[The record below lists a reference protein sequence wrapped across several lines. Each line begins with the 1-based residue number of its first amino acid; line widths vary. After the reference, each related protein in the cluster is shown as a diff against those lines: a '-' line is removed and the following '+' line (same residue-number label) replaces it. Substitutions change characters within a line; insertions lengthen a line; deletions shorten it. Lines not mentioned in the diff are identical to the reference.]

1 MTIEQRISV
10 RVTPRSSVDEVV
22 GWNAESNVLSVR
34 VKASPINNAA
44 NEATIKVI
52 SKALK
57 VPKSKIRIVGGAKSR
72 DKVSAIDDGPSVLAR
87 LKVG

>member
-1 MTIEQRISV
+1 M
-10 RVTPRSSVDEVV
+10 
-22 GWNAESNVLSVR
+22 LSVR

-72 DKVSAIDDGPSVLAR
+72 DKVVAIDDGPSVLAR

>member
-72 DKVSAIDDGPSVLAR
+72 DKIVAIDDDPSVLAR

>member
-72 DKVSAIDDGPSVLAR
+72 DKVVAIDDGPSVLAR

>member
-22 GWNAESNVLSVR
+22 GWNAESNVLSMR

-72 DKVSAIDDGPSVLAR
+72 DKVVAIDDGPSVLAR

>member
-10 RVTPRSSVDEVV
+10 RVTPRSSVDEIV
-22 GWNAESNVLSVR
+22 GWDAESQVLSMR
-34 VKASPINNAA
+34 VKASPVDNAA

-72 DKVSAIDDGPSVLAR
+72 DKIVAIDDDPSVLAR

>member
-22 GWNAESNVLSVR
+22 GWNAESHVLSVR

-72 DKVSAIDDGPSVLAR
+72 DKVVAIDDGPSVLAR

>member
-1 MTIEQRISV
+1 MGSEQRISV

-22 GWNAESNVLSVR
+22 GWNAELHVLSVR

-57 VPKSKIRIVGGAKSR
+57 VPKSRIRIVGGAKSR
-72 DKVSAIDDGPSVLAR
+72 DKTVAIDDDPSVLAR

>member
-10 RVTPRSSVDEVV
+10 RVTPRSSVDAIA
-22 GWNAESNVLSVR
+22 GWDAESQVLSVR
-34 VKASPINNAA
+34 VKASPVNNAA

-57 VPKSKIRIVGGAKSR
+57 LPKSKIRIVAGAKSR
-72 DKVSAIDDGPSVLAR
+72 DKIVAIDDGPSVSAR